1 MQRRCVRACTVHG
14 QRKAAVTASHLAAA
28 AVSGEVQPAGPPK
41 LAHRQCHRGSLA
53 RPASVRRSCGDGQAA
68 VLQRMHCV
76 VLTWGGGS
84 LGSHS
89 ASTLGCMVSK
99 NTVARPATQTSLSL
113 RERLKE
119 AARTSLFVH
128 VKGILQLWIACFGE
142 LLDT

>member
-14 QRKAAVTASHLAAA
+14 QRKAAVTASPLAAA

-89 ASTLGCMVSK
+89 ASTWVRTSK
-99 NTVARPATQTSLSL
+99 QSKAKSMKEKRTVFFFSSVQHGATIIPTDD
-113 RERLKE
+113 
-119 AARTSLFVH
+119 AAR
-128 VKGILQLWIACFGE
+128 
-142 LLDT
+142 